1 MGMRSIYRS
10 IAKASMERRNV
21 KHKNK
26 PRFVIEDGVAKKL
39 PSYFA
44 ENWRREAAF
53 VLNAEFR
60 ESVVKN
66 VIRRNVLSRRHR
78 KVRAS

>member
-1 MGMRSIYRS
+1 MGMRELYRS
-10 IAKASMERRNV
+10 IARSSMERRGV
-21 KHKNK
+21 TRMNK
-26 PRFVIEDGVAKKL
+26 KRVSVENGVEKKL

-53 VLNAEFR
+53 VLNAEFH